1 MRIYIDANCR
11 NRTQRVIL
19 PFPANEEERNTTKAW
34 LYGLAISQLALW
46 VNRLNQENS

>member
-19 PFPANEEERNTTKAW
+19 PFPANEEERNA
-34 LYGLAISQLALW
+34 AVIF
-46 VNRLNQENS
+46 